1 MKQKWVWN
9 KMVIGTLA
17 VMLVAA
23 GCSGGNNGT
32 SNNPANGNTND
43 GTEANNGNNDEPAK
57 RGKISVAVYDRGSIP
72 PEEGKMDDNRW
83 TKWLNEEGPADL
95 EFVTIPRWES
105 KEKYNVLFASSAAP
119 DLIFEYDTKY
129 RNSLIAQKQL
139 MPLNDLIEEH
149 SVEYKAL
156 LDKYPIL
163 RKVTT
168 RNDGNIYEFA
178 RLLGLKT
185 NHYLFVRKDW
195 LDHLGLPVPKTTDE
209 FYEAAEAFVKEDPDQ
224 NGQDDTLAM
233 GVTFVG
239 GVILNQIFQSVNY
252 KIEGDTIVR
261 TWENAIAKD
270 NFIKKMYENNL
281 IDKDFLSDTG
291 EKSKQDFV
299 NGKLGFY
306 GANGGEA
313 YSIFKGLKTNVP
325 EAEVWAIPLPA
336 SEFGQFG
343 PVISNPAQGTAAI
356 NANAKDPVAIM
367 KYVDF
372 LVRESTMMTMYF
384 GVEGEHYELAANGCP
399 KPIDSDKNA
408 KELDWTGDM
417 RMLVSSGLFGEC
429 ASVKNTMNPNDPIDQ
444 EFLSIIEQAEA
455 AYLNPETPL
464 AELTHGEHMP
474 ALPDDLQLIVTN
486 TESQMTAYSQQGLLG
501 GSGYTVE
508 KATEDAKAYWEKA
521 GGAKVDEWYKE
532 WYKNHGQD
540 ALLTKD
546 LYEIKID

>member
-1 MKQKWVWN
+1 MKPKKVWN
-9 KMVIGTLA
+9 RMMIAMLA

-32 SNNPANGNTND
+32 ANNPANGNAND
-43 GTEANNGNNDEPAK
+43 GTAANNGNSDEPAE

-83 TKWLNEEGPADL
+83 TKWLNEKGPADV

-178 RLLGLKT
+178 RLLGLRT

-195 LDHLGLPVPKTTDE
+195 LDNLGLSVPKTTDE
-209 FYEAAEAFVKEDPDQ
+209 FYEAAEAFVKEDPDK

-239 GVILNQIFQSVNY
+239 GVILNQIFQSVGY

-261 TWENAIAKD
+261 TWENSIAKD

-372 LVRESTMMTMYF
+372 LVRESTMKTMYF
-384 GVEGEHYELAANGCP
+384 GVEGEHYELDANGCP
-399 KPIDSDKNA
+399 KPIDKDKNA

-444 EFLSIIEQAEA
+444 EFLTIIEQAEA